1 MIDRCTAFWIAMAA
15 TSTIPVTT
23 ACQLKASRGH
33 GKLERDLVNSAAPP
47 AVARRIPGLD
57 CTECLAAG
65 RPDG

>member
-15 TSTIPVTT
+15 TSTT
-23 ACQLKASRGH
+23 ACQLKASHGH

-47 AVARRIPGLD
+47 PGARRIPGLD